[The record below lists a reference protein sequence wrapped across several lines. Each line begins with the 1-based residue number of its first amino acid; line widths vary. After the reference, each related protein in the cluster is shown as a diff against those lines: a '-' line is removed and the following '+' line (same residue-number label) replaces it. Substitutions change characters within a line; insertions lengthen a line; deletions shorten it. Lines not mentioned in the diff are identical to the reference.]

1 MCNCV
6 LLDNIVMALE
16 SRARLER
23 DICQK
28 EYVEFCLLQPLNFN
42 FFDAQDIKLVK
53 QSKIMRQFKHFL
65 IN

>member
-28 EYVEFCLLQPLNFN
+28 EYVEFCLLQPLNHN

-53 QSKIMRQFKHFL
+53 QSK
-65 IN
+65 